1 MNCIKSIQNL
11 VIRKYIDFQE
21 SKADVINKPNTEET
35 YIICTSSENPY
46 SEKIVRIN
54 LGNARNLFDGTFSE
68 CCDEYNYVMPSSNG
82 RISSTPFTVAIKAN
96 KKILPVYVSS
106 GDIGERIV
114 IAYTKP
120 IELHDCY
127 KRTGEFDFRKI
138 DEYVEK
144 CQKSI
149 EQVKMKIKKQ

>member
-11 VIRKYIDFQE
+11 VIGKYIDFQE
-21 SKADVINKPNTEET
+21 SKADVINKPDSKET
-35 YIICTSSENPY
+35 YIICTSGENPY
-46 SEKIVRIN
+46 SERIIRTN

-68 CCDEYNYVMPSSNG
+68 CCDEYNYVMPSSG
-82 RISSTPFTVAIKAN
+82 GKISSTPFTVALKAH
-96 KKILPVYVSS
+96 KKILPVYVSN
-106 GDIGERIV
+106 GEDNGRIV
-114 IAYTKP
+114 IAYTTP

-144 CQKSI
+144 CQRSI

>member
-68 CCDEYNYVMPSSNG
+68 CCDEYNYVMPSSDG

-96 KKILPVYVSS
+96 KKILPVYVSN

>member
-68 CCDEYNYVMPSSNG
+68 CCDEYNYVMPSSDG

-96 KKILPVYVSS
+96 KKILPVYVSN

-149 EQVKMKIKKQ
+149 EQAKMKIKKQ